1 MRNLILISAALCV
14 VAAAAPQLLDFG
26 TGTRKDSISEERPAN
41 VAADRNRA
49 TPARNR
55 NLSRTTDVR
64 IPVQEDGH
72 YYADGKINGRNV
84 ALVVDTGASIV
95 ALRESD
101 ARRAGIRVGRSDFN
115 HPIYT
120 ANGTAYAAEV
130 TLRRVS
136 IGRIS
141 VRDVRAVV
149 IPDDRLSISL
159 LGASFLNEL
168 RRFQIANNILVL
180 EN

>member
-1 MRNLILISAALCV
+1 MRNLVLIFAALCV
-14 VAAAAPQLLDFG
+14 VAATAPQLLDFG
-26 TGTRKDSISEERPAN
+26 SGTRTSAVTEERPII
-41 VAADRNRA
+41 VETDRNRGA
-49 TPARNR
+49 PNR
-55 NLSRTTDVR
+55 DRDLSRTSNVR
-64 IPVQEDGH
+64 IPVQADGH
-72 YYADGKINGRNV
+72 YYVDGEVNGRDV

-95 ALRESD
+95 ALRETD
-101 ARRAGIRVGRSDFN
+101 ARRAGIRVSRGDFN

-130 TLRRVS
+130 SLRRVS

-141 VRDVRAVV
+141 VRDVRAVI

-168 RRFQIANNILVL
+168 RRFQVANNILVL